1 MGVRGIL
8 RGQWLALHRI
18 FLCPWLAILVIDVML
33 LWAASRYVGWSE
45 PGRRDLA
52 LTFFAGMAVLVVH
65 YGALGWVGMWRG
77 LSARSMNRAVSLTV
91 TQVMVLPWLIY
102 WMLMAGFTFV
112 FGVLLR
118 SGPTFRIG
126 YTQMLAV
133 WFALMISLNVGAALW
148 ARRALLRRFREIA
161 MERFDARERRGLLGL
176 WRGKRGI
183 P

>member
-1 MGVRGIL
+1 
-8 RGQWLALHRI
+8 
-18 FLCPWLAILVIDVML
+18 
-33 LWAASRYVGWSE
+33 
-45 PGRRDLA
+45 
-52 LTFFAGMAVLVVH
+52 
-65 YGALGWVGMWRG
+65 MWRG
-77 LSARSMNRAVSLTV
+77 LSARSLNRAVSLTV
-91 TQVMVLPWLIY
+91 THVMVLPWLIY

-133 WFALMISLNVGAALW
+133 WFVFMISLNVGAALW

-161 MERFDARERRGLLGL
+161 MERFDARERRGFLRL
-176 WRGKRGI
+176 WRGKRGT